1 MSRLRPITTSDP
13 SSEEAR
19 LVGLIRPPPP
29 MSAAQVARCSER
41 VTELARAPR
50 VASKPWMPLAAVG
63 AAVVVAIAGG
73 VLVADRTNDAGVV
86 SGPAQVQ
93 TPPQSA
99 AENRAPDTSEVV
111 PAVSIDSLPSADPP
125 IARGTKRTTAG
136 ITPTVTPSPS
146 ASSETTGREDMLT
159 RELRLVDGARVEL
172 ARHPSRAYDLLTRH
186 AAEFPSGQLASERE
200 VLLVDALIRLDR
212 RAEAEARGRS
222 LVTREPGS
230 PYAQRV
236 EALLASAAVTNPSR
250 K

>member
-1 MSRLRPITTSDP
+1 MSRLRPITMSDP

-19 LVGLIRPPPP
+19 LVRLIRPPPP
-29 MSAAQVARCSER
+29 MSGAQVARCRER

-50 VASKPWMPLAAVG
+50 VASKPWAPLAAVG

-73 VLVADRTNDAGVV
+73 VLVADRTNDASVGAE
-86 SGPAQVQ
+86 PAQMQAV
-93 TPPQSA
+93 PPSA
-99 AENRAPDTSEVV
+99 AENRTPDTSEVV
-111 PAVSIDSLPSADPP
+111 PAVSIDSLPSVETNVAAGPK
-125 IARGTKRTTAG
+125 RGVATAA
-136 ITPTVTPSPS
+136 TPSRA
-146 ASSETTGREDMLT
+146 ASSEIRGGDDALT

-172 ARHPSRAYDLLTRH
+172 AQHPSRAYDLLVRH

-222 LVTREPGS
+222 LATREPGS